1 MGAEPSFDYD
11 SNGAT
16 VSIPTV
22 AVILRPGESV
32 LLEERVWAG
41 WGRRTPLAR
50 LVVTDRRLL
59 LLTHRLFG
67 RDRMVE
73 IDRQELIA
81 VSAPGEDGF
90 VDVRYVAPAGS
101 EAVVRLAAVR
111 TSSADL
117 VRALNQL

>member
-11 SNGAT
+11 SSGAT
-16 VSIPTV
+16 VSIPTA
-22 AVILRPGESV
+22 AVMLRPGESV

-50 LVVTDRRLL
+50 LVVTDQRLL
-59 LLTHRLFG
+59 LLTQRLFG
-67 RDRMVE
+67 RGRMVAIARE
-73 IDRQELIA
+73 ELIA
-81 VSAPGEDGF
+81 VSGPDEDGF

-111 TSSADL
+111 TSSDDL
-117 VRALNQL
+117 VRALGEP